1 MVNFTPEV
9 EEYFKD
15 KRVEFTKYPD
25 ERMGKYT
32 SLVSFYRF
40 VKAEVD
46 FWSEVKNLNDTPSL
60 NQIKSHFTSILSNL
74 DTILKQQN
82 NPANHNH
89 VINSLDNAIKGIKKG
104 EFPCVFSETTMGNLI
119 LVKYKEA
126 PLKAEALCNYL
137 FRSLRKGNHSDFNS
151 NNLSKKEFMEG
162 LFEGFLFENQFSFNN
177 DEISA
182 TLEAKTSL
190 FSNFQNQANELINT
204 YTKETDKIK
213 ETTTKESET
222 IKEIT
227 NSFNEKRNALLS
239 EAREQLEELTVL
251 YTQKLRLEGPA
262 TYWEKTANDYNKKGI
277 IWTFITLIVA
287 LFFMT
292 GLGLLLW
299 NFPQIDSA
307 LNLNSLKFAIV
318 LTIIISTG
326 IFLVNF
332 FIKLSTSAFHLSR
345 DANERYQLTFI
356 YLSLLKEE
364 GITDSE
370 RNIVLQSIFS
380 RADTGLLKGDS
391 TPAFPDTSIIGQI
404 LKQQSK

>member
-1 MVNFTPEV
+1 
-9 EEYFKD
+9 
-15 KRVEFTKYPD
+15 
-25 ERMGKYT
+25 
-32 SLVSFYRF
+32 
-40 VKAEVD
+40 
-46 FWSEVKNLNDTPSL
+46 
-60 NQIKSHFTSILSNL
+60 
-74 DTILKQQN
+74 
-82 NPANHNH
+82 
-89 VINSLDNAIKGIKKG
+89 
-104 EFPCVFSETTMGNLI
+104 
-119 LVKYKEA
+119 
-126 PLKAEALCNYL
+126 
-137 FRSLRKGNHSDFNS
+137 
-151 NNLSKKEFMEG
+151 MEG